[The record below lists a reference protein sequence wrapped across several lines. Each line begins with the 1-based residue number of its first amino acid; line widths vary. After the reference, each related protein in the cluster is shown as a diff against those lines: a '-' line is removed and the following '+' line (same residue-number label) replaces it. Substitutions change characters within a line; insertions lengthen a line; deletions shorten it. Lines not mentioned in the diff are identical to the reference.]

1 MSGNENRCRYDRA
14 FKIEAVRLVTE
25 DQRKVTKV
33 ARELRNSPNQARE
46 TCYLSRNT
54 LSKSV

>member
-1 MSGNENRCRYDRA
+1 MLGNENRCRYDRT
-14 FKIEAVRLVTE
+14 FKIEALRLVTE
-25 DQRKVTKV
+25 DHQKVTEV
-33 ARELRNSPNQARE
+33 ARELGNSPNQARE